1 MLWFALGLGL
11 AFRALPLE
19 FELDLEPHGRL
30 RAL

>member
-1 MLWFALGLGL
+1 MLWFAIDSVL

-19 FELDLEPHGRL
+19 FELAFGPHGRL